1 LKERRENGPKMAEY
15 VTLEN
20 STYEKVIAEPYTRIQ
35 GKPTWLQTTQLI
47 AELEAQAMMFDVSY
61 DWAGDNGLLAVIEGA
76 AKYLARTGENY
87 IEPVRPGAQHPN
99 ILNGTAAQIR
109 AMDAENDGWR
119 RDYAIFSGFCRGC
132 GHNVRDA
139 LDSKYYEQLREETFI
154 YKRVR
159 PKDYIDELKSKWVFL
174 DEIQAE
180 ALITNYKRGW
190 EEGEHIAAFAKRL
203 DREQVKLDADGIII
217 STVDKN
223 RHYNLEMWKSK
234 RFPEATMTKWTSKPP
249 ARRTYDKSVKYFE
262 KKMAAIDKYEAA
274 TGGSGKPNEFAGA
287 TTEIKA
293 QLSRAIEVIQENDE
307 EHALAMREAKSDA
320 QAMKEQIRSLA
331 NLIGTLSEKIEAN
344 KHRSTRRTKRK
355 TVTPPESSEDESESE
370 AEESTP
376 PRKKR
381 KDKKKEKNKKKK
393 EKMYKPDGEYK
404 PGMEVDVTLP
414 KEEKL
419 KFFKARRAY
428 WDTDTKEANADEV
441 RSLKVRQELG
451 RKRRK
456 NKE

>member
-1 LKERRENGPKMAEY
+1 LKERKKNGPKMAEY

-35 GKPTWLQTTQLI
+35 GKPTWLQTTQLV
-47 AELEAQAMMFDVSY
+47 AELEAQAMMCDVSY

-99 ILNGTAAQIR
+99 ILGGTAAQIR

-139 LDSKYYEQLREETFI
+139 LDSKYYEQLREETFL

-159 PKDYIDELKSKWVFL
+159 PKQYIDELKSKWVFL
-174 DEIQAE
+174 DEVQAE

-203 DREQVKLDADGIII
+203 NREQDKLDADGIII

-249 ARRTYDKSVKYFE
+249 ARRTYEKSVKYFE
-262 KKMAAIDKYEAA
+262 KKMAAIEKYEAA
-274 TGGSGKPNEFAGA
+274 TGGDGKPNEFAGA

-331 NLIGTLSEKIEAN
+331 SLIGTLSEKIDAN
-344 KHRSTRRTKRK
+344 EHKSTRTKRK
-355 TVTPPESSEDESESE
+355 MVTPPESSEDESESE

-376 PRKKR
+376 PKKR
-381 KDKKKEKNKKKK
+381 KKNRNKEKKKK
-393 EKMYKPDGEYK
+393 KKGKSYKLDGVYK
-404 PGMEVDVTLP
+404 PGMDLDVKWP
-414 KEEKL
+414 ADERK
-419 KFFKARRAY
+419 KFLKARRAY
-428 WDTDTKEANADEV
+428 WMTDTTEANEDEV
-441 RSLKVRQELG
+441 RSLKVRQEFSRMI
-451 RKRRK
+451 RKK
-456 NKE
+456 KE